1 LRKGWVDVDEQV
13 IRKRRQ
19 GKKEGRMFETE
30 RVNRQIWTEK
40 RKTWDCCTCIWQQF
54 QLEESKSVTLPDQA
68 TQERAGL
75 MRINMLLGKKK
86 GKKVDR
92 NWMLKTKMVERQTKK
107 KTGD

>member
-54 QLEESKSVTLPDQA
+54 QLEESKSVTLPDQVNTILENA
-68 TQERAGL
+68 RKLNLNFQAGVGVTERLRFG
-75 MRINMLLGKKK
+75 
-86 GKKVDR
+86 
-92 NWMLKTKMVERQTKK
+92 Q
-107 KTGD
+107 